1 MTHEVDPKHN
11 PPPGQATGAFMPA
24 AEEAQGT
31 SLLDLLIVLAER
43 KLVILLSTLIFGVAA
58 TVIALVTPPTFTA
71 TAVILPP
78 QQASSSAAAL
88 LGQLGGI
95 AGVAGQSLGIKNPS
109 DIYIGLLSSR
119 TVMDKLV
126 TQHSLKDVYEVK
138 TFTDARR
145 ELSKH
150 SSFNAAKYSMIHIS
164 VEDRD
169 PKRAADLANA
179 YVECLQEQNSRLAV
193 TEASQRR
200 LFFERE
206 LDKEKAQLAEA
217 ETALQ
222 KMQEKKGLFQVTS
235 QVSAVIQ
242 SMAQL
247 RAEIV
252 AREVALERLK
262 AGATARNPEVQRQEI
277 EIAAL
282 RGQMKELEAKSA
294 RDGSNPFMP
303 TSMVPEAA
311 LDYARRLREVRYH
324 EALYELM
331 ARQYEVARID
341 EARESPVIQVVDQAV
356 PPEKKSAP
364 RRSYYLIIGLFLGAV
379 AGMVLALSL
388 EATREKS
395 ISMKVTAFRRA
406 IGIRRA
412 PSGNRDA

>member
-58 TVIALVTPPTFTA
+58 TVIALVTPPMFTA

-109 DIYIGLLSSR
+109 DIYIGILSSR

-126 TQHSLKDVYEVK
+126 TQHSLKDVYDVE
-138 TFTDARR
+138 TLTDARR
-145 ELSKH
+145 KLSKY

-169 PKRAADLANA
+169 PRRAADLANA
-179 YVECLQEQNSRLAV
+179 YVKCLQEQNSRLAV
-193 TEASQRR
+193 SEAAQRR

-206 LDKEKAQLAEA
+206 LDKEKALLVEA
-217 ETALQ
+217 ETAMQ
-222 KMQEKKGLFQVTS
+222 KMQEQKGLFQVSS

-262 AGATARNPEVQRQEI
+262 AGATGQNPEVQGQKIEI
-277 EIAAL
+277 EAL
-282 RGQMKELEAKSA
+282 RAQMKELEAKST

-303 TSMVPEAA
+303 TSMVPAAA

-324 EALYELM
+324 EALYELL

-379 AGMVLALSL
+379 VGMVLALGLQAAEDESVSRKID
-388 EATREKS
+388 AIRKS
-395 ISMKVTAFRRA
+395 IFSQPVKSARL
-406 IGIRRA
+406 
-412 PSGNRDA
+412 D

>member
-1 MTHEVDPKHN
+1 MTNEADPKHN
-11 PPPGQATGAFMPA
+11 PPAGQATGAVTPP

-31 SLLDLLIVLAER
+31 SLLDLLIVLAQR
-43 KLVILLSTLIFGVAA
+43 KGVILLSVLIFGIAA

-71 TAVILPP
+71 TAVIMPP
-78 QQASSSAAAL
+78 QQQSSTAAAL

-95 AGVAGQSLGIKNPS
+95 AGMAGQGLGIKNPS

-126 TQHSLKDVYEVK
+126 TQHSLKDVYEV
-138 TFTDARR
+138 TTLTDARR
-145 ELSKH
+145 KLSKY

-193 TEASQRR
+193 SEAAQRR
-200 LFFERE
+200 LFFEQE
-206 LDKEKAQLAEA
+206 LDKEKVLLAEA
-217 ETALQ
+217 ETDLQ
-222 KMQEKKGLFQVTS
+222 KMQEQKGLFQVTS

-262 AGATARNPEVQRQEI
+262 AGATARNPAVQRQEI
-277 EIAAL
+277 EIEAL
-282 RGQMKELEAKSA
+282 RGQMKELEAKST

-311 LDYARRLREVRYH
+311 LDYARRLREVRYR

-331 ARQYEVARID
+331 ARQYEIARID
-341 EARESPVIQVVDQAV
+341 EAKESPIIQIVDNAV
-356 PPEKKSAP
+356 PPERKSAP
-364 RRSYYLIIGLFLGAV
+364 RRSLYVLTGLLLGGFLGIFIAFFLH
-379 AGMVLALSL
+379 AAEYSADASKMIVLKQSL
-388 EATREKS
+388 RLTG
-395 ISMKVTAFRRA
+395 RR
-406 IGIRRA
+406 
-412 PSGNRDA
+412 

>member
-1 MTHEVDPKHN
+1 VLTHEADPN
-11 PPPGQATGAFMPA
+11 LPTPPPGREPR
-24 AEEAQGT
+24 GT

-43 KLVILLSTLIFGVAA
+43 KRVILLSTLIFGIAA

-71 TAVILPP
+71 TAVIMPPP
-78 QQASSSAAAL
+78 QQSSTAAAL

-95 AGVAGQSLGIKNPS
+95 AGMAGQSLGIKNPS
-109 DIYIGLLSSR
+109 DIYIGILSSR

-126 TQHSLKDVYEVK
+126 TQHSLKDVYEVE

-169 PKRAADLANA
+169 PRRAADLANA
-179 YVECLQEQNSRLAV
+179 YVDCLQEQNSRLAV
-193 TEASQRR
+193 SEAAQRR

-206 LDKEKAQLAEA
+206 LDKERALLAEA

-222 KMQEKKGLFQVTS
+222 KMQEQKGLFQVSS

-282 RGQMKELEAKSA
+282 REQMKELEAKSA

-324 EALYELM
+324 EALYELL
-331 ARQYEVARID
+331 AQQYEIARID
-341 EARESPVIQVVDQAV
+341 EARESPMIQVVDQAV

-364 RRSYYLIIGLFLGAV
+364 RRSYYLIIGLFLGALT
-379 AGMVLALSL
+379 GTVLALGL
-388 EATREKS
+388 QATKDEVVSRKVDAIRKS
-395 ISMKVTAFRRA
+395 ICHRRA
-406 IGIRRA
+406 KSART
-412 PSGNRDA
+412 D

>member
-1 MTHEVDPKHN
+1 VLTNEVDPN
-11 PPPGQATGAFMPA
+11 LPTPR
-24 AEEAQGT
+24 AEGEPRGT

-43 KLVILLSTLIFGVAA
+43 KRVILLSVLIFGIAA

-71 TAVILPP
+71 TAVIMPP
-78 QQASSSAAAL
+78 QQQSSTAAAL

-95 AGVAGQSLGIKNPS
+95 AGMAGQSLGIKNPS
-109 DIYIGLLSSR
+109 DIYIGILSSR

-126 TQHSLKDVYEVK
+126 TQHSLKDVYEVN
-138 TFTDARR
+138 TLTDARR
-145 ELSKH
+145 KLSKY

-193 TEASQRR
+193 SEAAQRR
-200 LFFERE
+200 LFFEQE
-206 LDKEKAQLAEA
+206 LDKEKALLAEA
-217 ETALQ
+217 ETDLQ
-222 KMQEKKGLFQVTS
+222 KMQEQKGLIQVTS

-242 SMAQL
+242 SMAQM

-277 EIAAL
+277 EIEAL
-282 RGQMKELEAKSA
+282 RAQMKELEAKSA

-303 TSMVPEAA
+303 TSMVPAAA

-324 EALYELM
+324 EALYELL
-331 ARQYEVARID
+331 ARQYEVARVD

-379 AGMVLALSL
+379 AGMVLALGLQAAEDESVSRKID
-388 EATREKS
+388 AIRKS
-395 ISMKVTAFRRA
+395 IGMRRA
-406 IGIRRA
+406 KSRK
-412 PSGNRDA
+412 SEE

>member
-1 MTHEVDPKHN
+1 LTHEVDPKHN

-58 TVIALVTPPTFTA
+58 TVIALVTPPMFTA

-109 DIYIGLLSSR
+109 DIYIGIMNSR
-119 TVMDKLV
+119 TVTNQLV
-126 TQHSLKDVYEVK
+126 DRFSLKDVYEVS
-138 TFTDARR
+138 TVTDARGK
-145 ELSKH
+145 LS
-150 SSFNAAKYSMIHIS
+150 SRTVFNTSKYSLIHIS
-164 VEDRD
+164 VQDRD
-169 PKRAADLANA
+169 PRRAADLANA

-206 LDKEKAQLAEA
+206 LDKEKTLLAEA

-222 KMQEKKGLFQVTS
+222 KMQEQKGLFQVTS

-242 SMAQL
+242 AMAQL

-262 AGATARNPEVQRQEI
+262 AGATARNPEVQRQEV

-282 RGQMKELEAKSA
+282 RGQMRDLEAKSA

-324 EALYELM
+324 EALYELLV
-331 ARQYEVARID
+331 QQHEVARID
-341 EARESPVIQVVDQAV
+341 EAKESPIIQVVDRAV
-356 PPEKKSAP
+356 PPERKSAP
-364 RRSYYLIIGLFLGAV
+364 RRKLYVLTGLLLGGFLGVFVAFFLHAAEYSADASKIAV
-379 AGMVLALSL
+379 LKQSL
-388 EATREKS
+388 RLTG
-395 ISMKVTAFRRA
+395 RR
-406 IGIRRA
+406 
-412 PSGNRDA
+412 

>member
-1 MTHEVDPKHN
+1 LTHEVDPKHN

-58 TVIALVTPPTFTA
+58 TVIALVTPPMFTA

-109 DIYIGLLSSR
+109 DIYIGILSSR

-126 TQHSLKDVYEVK
+126 RQHSLKDVYDVE
-138 TFTDARR
+138 TLTDARR
-145 ELSKH
+145 KLSKY

-169 PKRAADLANA
+169 PRRAADLANA
-179 YVECLQEQNSRLAV
+179 YVKCLQEQNSRLAV
-193 TEASQRR
+193 SEAAQRR

-206 LDKEKAQLAEA
+206 LDKEKALLVEA
-217 ETALQ
+217 ETAMQ
-222 KMQEKKGLFQVTS
+222 KMQEQKGLFQVSS

-262 AGATARNPEVQRQEI
+262 AGATGQNPEVQGQKIEI
-277 EIAAL
+277 EAL
-282 RGQMKELEAKSA
+282 RAQMKELEAKST

-303 TSMVPEAA
+303 TSMVPAAA

-324 EALYELM
+324 EALYELL

-379 AGMVLALSL
+379 VGMVLALGLQAAEDESVSRKID
-388 EATREKS
+388 AIRKS
-395 ISMKVTAFRRA
+395 IFSQPVKSARL
-406 IGIRRA
+406 
-412 PSGNRDA
+412 D

>member
-58 TVIALVTPPTFTA
+58 TVIALVTPPMFTA

-109 DIYIGLLSSR
+109 DIYIGILSSR

-126 TQHSLKDVYEVK
+126 RQHSLKDVYDVE
-138 TFTDARR
+138 TLTDARR
-145 ELSKH
+145 KLSKY

-169 PKRAADLANA
+169 PRRAADLANA
-179 YVECLQEQNSRLAV
+179 YVKCLQEQNSRLAV
-193 TEASQRR
+193 SEAAQRR

-206 LDKEKAQLAEA
+206 LDKEKALLAEA
-217 ETALQ
+217 ETAMQ
-222 KMQEKKGLFQVTS
+222 KMQEQKGLFQVSS

-262 AGATARNPEVQRQEI
+262 AGATGQNPEVQGQKIEI
-277 EIAAL
+277 EAL
-282 RGQMKELEAKSA
+282 RAQMKELEAKST

-303 TSMVPEAA
+303 TSMVPAAA

-324 EALYELM
+324 EALYELL

-379 AGMVLALSL
+379 VGMVLALGLQAAEDESVSRKID
-388 EATREKS
+388 AIRKS
-395 ISMKVTAFRRA
+395 IFSQPVKSARL
-406 IGIRRA
+406 
-412 PSGNRDA
+412 D

>member
-1 MTHEVDPKHN
+1 
-11 PPPGQATGAFMPA
+11 MPA

-58 TVIALVTPPTFTA
+58 TVIALVTPPMFTA

-109 DIYIGLLSSR
+109 DIYIGILSSR

-126 TQHSLKDVYEVK
+126 TQHSLKDVYDVE
-138 TFTDARR
+138 TLTDARR
-145 ELSKH
+145 KLSKY

-169 PKRAADLANA
+169 PRRAADLANA

-193 TEASQRR
+193 SEAAQRR

-206 LDKEKAQLAEA
+206 LDKEKALLVEA
-217 ETALQ
+217 ETAMQ
-222 KMQEKKGLFQVTS
+222 KMQEQKGLFQVSS

-262 AGATARNPEVQRQEI
+262 AGATGQNPEVQGQKIEI
-277 EIAAL
+277 EAL
-282 RGQMKELEAKSA
+282 RAQMKELEAKST

-303 TSMVPEAA
+303 TSMVPAAA

-324 EALYELM
+324 EALYELL

-379 AGMVLALSL
+379 VGMVLALGLQAAEDESVSRKID
-388 EATREKS
+388 AIRKS
-395 ISMKVTAFRRA
+395 IFSQPVKSARL
-406 IGIRRA
+406 
-412 PSGNRDA
+412 D

>member
-1 MTHEVDPKHN
+1 MTNEVDPK
-11 PPPGQATGAFMPA
+11 QQPA
-24 AEEAQGT
+24 SEPAIGTLPHANGELQGT
-31 SLLDLLIVLAER
+31 SLLDLLIVLAQR
-43 KLVILLSTLIFGVAA
+43 KRVILLSVLIFGIGA

-71 TAVILPP
+71 TAVIMPP
-78 QQASSSAAAL
+78 QQASSTAAAL

-95 AGVAGQSLGIKNPS
+95 AGIAGQSMGIKNPS

-126 TQHSLKDVYEVK
+126 TQHSLKEVYEV
-138 TFTDARR
+138 TTLTDARR
-145 ELSKH
+145 KLSKH

-193 TEASQRR
+193 SEAAQRR

-206 LDKEKAQLAEA
+206 LDKEKALLAEA

-222 KMQEKKGLFQVTS
+222 KMQEQKGLFQVTS

-311 LDYARRLREVRYH
+311 LDYARRLREVRYR

-331 ARQYEVARID
+331 ARQYEIARID
-341 EARESPVIQVVDQAV
+341 EAKESPVIQVVDNAV
-356 PPEKKSAP
+356 PPERKSAP
-364 RRSYYLIIGLFLGAV
+364 RRSLYVLTGLLLGGFLGIFIAFFMHAAV
-379 AGMVLALSL
+379 HSADAFKVAILKQSLSL
-388 EATREKS
+388 TRKS
-395 ISMKVTAFRRA
+395 
-406 IGIRRA
+406 
-412 PSGNRDA
+412 

>member
-58 TVIALVTPPTFTA
+58 TVIALVTPPMFTA

-109 DIYIGLLSSR
+109 DIYIGILSSR

-126 TQHSLKDVYEVK
+126 TQHSLKDVYDVE
-138 TFTDARR
+138 TLTDARR
-145 ELSKH
+145 KLSKY

-169 PKRAADLANA
+169 PRRAADLANA
-179 YVECLQEQNSRLAV
+179 YVKCLQEQNSRLAV
-193 TEASQRR
+193 SEAAQRR

-206 LDKEKAQLAEA
+206 LDKEKALLVEA
-217 ETALQ
+217 ETAMQ
-222 KMQEKKGLFQVTS
+222 KMQEQKGLFQVSS

-262 AGATARNPEVQRQEI
+262 AGATGQNPEVQGQKIEI
-277 EIAAL
+277 EAL
-282 RGQMKELEAKSA
+282 RAQMKELEAKST
-294 RDGSNPFMP
+294 RDGSNPLMP
-303 TSMVPEAA
+303 TSMVPAAA

-324 EALYELM
+324 EALYELL

-379 AGMVLALSL
+379 VGMVLALGLQAAEDESVSRKID
-388 EATREKS
+388 AIRKS
-395 ISMKVTAFRRA
+395 IFSQPVKSARL
-406 IGIRRA
+406 
-412 PSGNRDA
+412 D

>member
-1 MTHEVDPKHN
+1 MTNEVDPN
-11 PPPGQATGAFMPA
+11 LPTPP
-24 AEEAQGT
+24 AEGEPRGT
-31 SLLDLLIVLAER
+31 TLLDLLIVLAER
-43 KLVILLSTLIFGVAA
+43 KRVILLSLLVFGIGA

-71 TAVILPP
+71 TAVIMPP
-78 QQASSSAAAL
+78 QQQSSTAAAL

-95 AGVAGQSLGIKNPS
+95 AGMAGQSLGIKNPS
-109 DIYIGLLSSR
+109 DIYIGILSSR

-126 TQHSLKDVYEVK
+126 TQHSLKDVYDVE
-138 TFTDARR
+138 TLTDARR
-145 ELSKH
+145 KLSKY

-169 PKRAADLANA
+169 PRRAADLANA
-179 YVECLQEQNSRLAV
+179 YVKCLQEQNSRLAV
-193 TEASQRR
+193 SEAAQRR

-206 LDKEKAQLAEA
+206 LDKEKALLVEA
-217 ETALQ
+217 ETAMQ
-222 KMQEKKGLFQVTS
+222 KMQEQKGLFQVSS

-262 AGATARNPEVQRQEI
+262 AGATGQNPEVQGQKIEI
-277 EIAAL
+277 EAL
-282 RGQMKELEAKSA
+282 RAQMKELEAKST

-303 TSMVPEAA
+303 TSMVPAAA

-324 EALYELM
+324 EALYELL

-379 AGMVLALSL
+379 VGMVLALGLQAAEDESVSRKID
-388 EATREKS
+388 AIRKS
-395 ISMKVTAFRRA
+395 IFSQPVKSARL
-406 IGIRRA
+406 
-412 PSGNRDA
+412 D

>member
-1 MTHEVDPKHN
+1 
-11 PPPGQATGAFMPA
+11 MPA

-58 TVIALVTPPTFTA
+58 TVIALVTPPMFTA

-109 DIYIGLLSSR
+109 DIYIGIMNSR
-119 TVMDKLV
+119 TVTNQLV
-126 TQHSLKDVYEVK
+126 DRFSLKDVYEVS
-138 TFTDARR
+138 TVTDARGK
-145 ELSKH
+145 LS
-150 SSFNAAKYSMIHIS
+150 SRTVFNTSKYSLIHIS
-164 VEDRD
+164 VQDRD
-169 PKRAADLANA
+169 PRRAADLANA

-193 TEASQRR
+193 SEAAQRR
-200 LFFERE
+200 LFFEQE
-206 LDKEKAQLAEA
+206 LDKEKALLAEA
-217 ETALQ
+217 ETDLQ
-222 KMQEKKGLFQVTS
+222 KMQEQKGLIQVTS

-242 SMAQL
+242 SMAQM

-277 EIAAL
+277 EIEAL
-282 RGQMKELEAKSA
+282 RAQMKELEAKSA

-303 TSMVPEAA
+303 TSMVPAAA

-324 EALYELM
+324 EALYELL
-331 ARQYEVARID
+331 ARQYEVARVD

-379 AGMVLALSL
+379 AGMVLALGLQAAEDESVSRKID
-388 EATREKS
+388 AIRKS
-395 ISMKVTAFRRA
+395 IGMRRA
-406 IGIRRA
+406 KSRK
-412 PSGNRDA
+412 SEE

>member
-58 TVIALVTPPTFTA
+58 TVIALVTPPMFTA

-109 DIYIGLLSSR
+109 DIYIGILSSR

-126 TQHSLKDVYEVK
+126 RQHSLKDVYDVE
-138 TFTDARR
+138 TLTDARR
-145 ELSKH
+145 KLSKY

-169 PKRAADLANA
+169 PRRAADLANA

-193 TEASQRR
+193 SEAAQRR

-206 LDKEKAQLAEA
+206 LDKEKALLVEA
-217 ETALQ
+217 ETAMQ
-222 KMQEKKGLFQVTS
+222 KMQEQKGLFQVSS

-262 AGATARNPEVQRQEI
+262 AGATGQNPEVQGQKIEI
-277 EIAAL
+277 EAL
-282 RGQMKELEAKSA
+282 RAQMKELEAKST

-303 TSMVPEAA
+303 TSMVPAAA

-324 EALYELM
+324 EALYELL

-379 AGMVLALSL
+379 VGMVLALGLQAAEDESVSRKID
-388 EATREKS
+388 AIRKS
-395 ISMKVTAFRRA
+395 IFSQPVKSARL
-406 IGIRRA
+406 
-412 PSGNRDA
+412 D

>member
-43 KLVILLSTLIFGVAA
+43 KRVILLSTLIFGIAA

-71 TAVILPP
+71 TAVIMPP
-78 QQASSSAAAL
+78 QQQSSTAAAL

-95 AGVAGQSLGIKNPS
+95 AGMAGQSLGIKNPS
-109 DIYIGLLSSR
+109 DIYIGILSSR

-126 TQHSLKDVYEVK
+126 TQHSLKDVYDVE
-138 TFTDARR
+138 TLTDARR
-145 ELSKH
+145 KLSKY

-169 PKRAADLANA
+169 PRRAADLANA
-179 YVECLQEQNSRLAV
+179 YVKCLQEQNSRLAV
-193 TEASQRR
+193 SEAAQRR

-206 LDKEKAQLAEA
+206 LDKEKALLVEA
-217 ETALQ
+217 ETAMQ
-222 KMQEKKGLFQVTS
+222 KMQEQKGLFQVSS

-262 AGATARNPEVQRQEI
+262 AGATGQNPEVQGQKIEI
-277 EIAAL
+277 EAL
-282 RGQMKELEAKSA
+282 RAQMKELEAKST

-303 TSMVPEAA
+303 TSMVPAAA

-324 EALYELM
+324 EALYELL

-379 AGMVLALSL
+379 VGMVLALGLQAAEDESVSRKID
-388 EATREKS
+388 AIRKS
-395 ISMKVTAFRRA
+395 IFSQPVKSARL
-406 IGIRRA
+406 
-412 PSGNRDA
+412 D